1 MRGNSNINHSLLDT
15 PGLTMP
21 VKLSLVQ
28 VVGVLA
34 RKLVEDPDFRATS
47 INLLKFIARKRA
59 MQQLVQRIKRK
70 AY

>member
-1 MRGNSNINHSLLDT
+1 
-15 PGLTMP
+15 MP